1 MELLTTVRRFRE
13 HRELVAA
20 RRAADRELLRT
31 RLASPRLAW
40 RTNELCSAEHRHE
53 LADSIVEIVRASWAR
68 QLPGASPLDRTAAR
82 GEAPLLL
89 EIAALLSD
97 YHRRVTPRGVLLV
110 ERVVGSDESPLFNH
124 GAGNRLHLQL
134 TEALQVLDART

>member
-1 MELLTTVRRFRE
+1 MELLATVRRFRE

-20 RRAADRELLRT
+20 RRAADRELLRS

-53 LADSIVEIVRASWAR
+53 LADSIVEIVRASWTR
-68 QLPGASPLDRTAAR
+68 QLPGASPLDRAAAS
-82 GEAPLLL
+82 GEASLLL
-89 EIAALLSD
+89 EIAALLAD
-97 YHRRVTPRGVLLV
+97 RQRPVTPRGVLLV

-124 GAGNRLHLQL
+124 GAGARLHVQL
-134 TEALQVLDART
+134 TEALQVLEGRT

>member
-20 RRAADRELLRT
+20 RRAADRELLRA

-40 RTNELCSAEHRHE
+40 RTNELCSDEHRHE
-53 LADSIVEIVRASWAR
+53 LTDAIVEIVRASWAR
-68 QLPGASPLDRTAAR
+68 HLPGASPLDRTAAR
-82 GEAPLLL
+82 DEASLLL
-89 EIAALLSD
+89 EIAAVLSD
-97 YHRRVTPRGVLLV
+97 RDRRVTPRGVLLV

-124 GAGNRLHLQL
+124 GAGSRLHVQL
-134 TEALQVLDART
+134 TEALRVLDGRA